1 MSRIVVDTD
10 VASYIFNWHSLA
22 QQYADALRGS
32 ELVLS
37 FMTVAEM
44 RMGAISAGWGSR
56 RRVLLEQFV
65 QRFEL
70 VYADNDL
77 CTVWAR
83 IRADARTAGRRL
95 SPQDAWIA
103 ATALALDAPLATN
116 NRRDRS
122 VSSAGFTHCFF
133 SGRHFLMPFSSRDIV
148 WRKRVGNSNHGRP
161 SRNPLS
167 TTATCQQE
175 KSANWTETDGPPTR
189 TPKGLRCTL
198 AIAFSNW
205 RRLGC

>member
-22 QQYADALRGS
+22 PQYADALRGS
-32 ELVLS
+32 ELILS
-37 FMTVAEM
+37 FMTIAEL
-44 RMGAISAGWGSR
+44 RMGAISAGWGGR
-56 RRVLLEQFV
+56 RRVLLEQFM

-83 IRADARTAGRRL
+83 LRADARAAGRAL

-116 NRRDRS
+116 NRRD
-122 VSSAGFTHCFF
+122 FE
-133 SGRHFLMPFSSRDIV
+133 
-148 WRKRVGNSNHGRP
+148 RV
-161 SRNPLS
+161 
-167 TTATCQQE
+167 Q
-175 KSANWTETDGPPTR
+175 K
-189 TPKGLRCTL
+189 LRL
-198 AIAFSNW
+198 VE
-205 RRLGC
+205 L

>member
-10 VASYIFNWHSLA
+10 VASYVFNWHSLA
-22 QQYADALRGS
+22 QHYADALRGS

-37 FMTVAEM
+37 FMTIAEL
-44 RMGAISAGWGSR
+44 RMGAISAGRGGR
-56 RRVLLEQFV
+56 RRLLLEQFM

-83 IRADARTAGRRL
+83 IRADARAAGRAL

-116 NRRDRS
+116 NRRDFEH
-122 VSSAGFTHCFF
+122 V
-133 SGRHFLMPFSSRDIV
+133 
-148 WRKRVGNSNHGRP
+148 RKLRL
-161 SRNPLS
+161 LS
-167 TTATCQQE
+167 
-175 KSANWTETDGPPTR
+175 
-189 TPKGLRCTL
+189 L
-198 AIAFSNW
+198 
-205 RRLGC
+205 